1 MLQLDKIESLCKK
14 RKRRGR
20 GGDKG
25 GTSGRG
31 HKGQRARTSGK
42 SDMKPWF
49 EGGQMSLTRR
59 LPRRGFTNVF
69 KKEFSIVNL
78 RDLENNFSSGD
89 IVNQEILFDKGLVKG
104 NKRNFLIKILGKGT
118 LTKKLNVSAQAFSES
133 AIKAIEGCGGKAE
146 LIKEV

>member
-20 GGDKG
+20 GGDRG

-31 HKGQRARTSGK
+31 HKGQKARTSGK
-42 SDMKPWF
+42 SDAKAWF

-59 LPRRGFTNVF
+59 LPRRGFNNVF
-69 KKEFSIVNL
+69 KKEFAIINL
-78 RDLENNFSSGD
+78 RELENNFSSGD
-89 IVNQEILFDKGLVKG
+89 LVNKEILFEKRLVKSNRG
-104 NKRNFLIKILGKGT
+104 NVLIKILGQGT

-133 AIKAIEGCGGKAE
+133 AIKAIESCGGKAE

>member
-20 GGDKG
+20 GGDRG

-31 HKGQRARTSGK
+31 HKGQKARTSGK
-42 SDMKPWF
+42 SDAKAWF
-49 EGGQMSLTRR
+49 EGGQMSLSRR
-59 LPRRGFTNVF
+59 LPRRGFNNVF
-69 KKEFSIVNL
+69 KKDFAIVNL

-89 IVNQEILFDKGLVKG
+89 LVSKELLFEKGLVKG
-104 NKRNFLIKILGKGT
+104 NKKNVLIKILGKGA

>member
-20 GGDKG
+20 GGDRG

-31 HKGQRARTSGK
+31 HKGQKARTSGK
-42 SDMKPWF
+42 SDAKPWF

-69 KKEFSIVNL
+69 KEQFVVINL
-78 RDLENNFSSGD
+78 DALEKKFSSGD
-89 IVNQEILFDKGLVKG
+89 QVTSEILRAKKMIKGKGKLLVKV
-104 NKRNFLIKILGKGT
+104 LGQGK
-118 LTKKLNVSAQAFSES
+118 LTKTLSVVADAFSAS
-133 AIKAIEGCGGKAE
+133 AIKAIEACGGKVE